1 MRNTAARV
9 VAHIVLVTLATSL
22 LSTPSRA
29 QGGYTAEKHPE
40 LGFDFSR
47 ARDYIAVPV
56 QPDEKWV
63 VLFYAEKEAHRV
75 EARKRFRPEL
85 RFALIDH
92 HPPQSELPEVEP
104 IKTLD
109 DEETEEDG
117 KLKKKKWKPITN
129 FDLFADRVLGAWEV
143 GNPDS
148 IKTRSDF
155 TAWVYELRHKN
166 SRDFVGAVYTYSNND
181 KTLAVYGYCAKEDL
195 DDQKKIWKKMLK
207 KIKFHEPEAADTS
220 KIERYYDRRKF
231 KNTDYRIEVRKQL
244 VKGWDAEDT
253 ENYIIV
259 FSTKDEP
266 LIRII
271 KSELESIRK
280 EYVKLFP
287 PLREITAVSTVRIC
301 KDEEEYRK
309 YGGPAGSGGYW
320 STATEELV
328 FFDYDEPGQKAGAG
342 KANTRVVLY
351 HEAFHQYIYYTVGKV
366 APHSWFNEGTG
377 DYFSGAVIKG
387 GKVIKI
393 GTNPWRIELIKA
405 AVNGHWRYKP
415 ESFSN
420 ILKYSQ
426 AEFYD
431 RERVAACYAQA
442 WSMIY
447 FLRTSKEAKKHPVWS
462 NILDIYFNTL
472 QQTFTDEVAAH
483 STGELN
489 DEKLEEA
496 KLKAREAALERAFS
510 DVDLIKLQLAWKK
523 WVGKLK

>member
-1 MRNTAARV
+1 MRNNSARV
-9 VAHIVLVTLATSL
+9 VARLLIVTLATVL
-22 LSTPSRA
+22 LAIPSQA

-56 QPDEKWV
+56 QPGEEWV
-63 VLFYAEKEAHRV
+63 ILFYAEKEAHRV

-85 RFALIDH
+85 RFAMIDH
-92 HPPQSELPEVEP
+92 HPEPAEFPEVEP

-109 DEETEEDG
+109 DEEEEAEEG
-117 KLKKKKWKPITN
+117 PKKRRKPITN
-129 FDLFADRVLGAWEV
+129 FDMFADRILSSWEV
-143 GNPDS
+143 GNPDTV
-148 IKTRSDF
+148 KTRSGF
-155 TAWVYELRHKN
+155 TAWEYELKHKN
-166 SRDFVGAVYTYSNND
+166 SRDFVGAAYTYSDED
-181 KTLAVYGYCAKEDL
+181 KTLVVFGFCAKEDL

-207 KIKFHEPEAADTS
+207 KIKFYEPEAVDTT

-231 KNTDYRIEVRKQL
+231 KNVEYRIEVRKQL
-244 VKGWDAEDT
+244 VKGWEAEDT

-301 KDEEEYRK
+301 KDEDEYRK

-320 STATEELV
+320 SAGTEELV
-328 FFDYDEPGQKAGAG
+328 FFDYDRPGQKAGAG

-393 GTNPWRIELIKA
+393 GTNPWRIDLIKA
-405 AVNGHWRYKP
+405 AVGGHPRYKP

-420 ILKYSQ
+420 IIKYSQ
-426 AEFYD
+426 AEFYN
-431 RERVAACYAQA
+431 RGRVAVCYAQA

-472 QQTFTDEVAAH
+472 QQTFTDEVTDH
-483 STGELN
+483 PTGDLSD
-489 DEKLEEA
+489 DELEEA

-510 DVDLIKLQLAWKK
+510 DVDLIELEKAWKK